1 MKKLN
6 LISSSI
12 IFLFFFIVSSFGSD
26 QKDIFGIA
34 KVIDGDTIKIKDKRI
49 RLNGIDAPEIK
60 QECKNEIGIYD
71 CGVVSKLFLEK
82 LILSENILC
91 LYRELDRYKRILG
104 TCYTVE
110 NFEFK
115 KKLTSVLGENLNSKM
130 VSSGQ
135 AVAYRKY
142 SKDYIDH
149 EKIAKNNKIGIWS
162 GEFDMPWEWRK
173 KNK

>member
-104 TCYTVE
+104 TCYKNTI
-110 NFEFK
+110 NI
-115 KKLTSVLGENLNSKM
+115 NSRM
-130 VSSGQ
+130 VRSGH
-135 AVAYRKY
+135 AVAYKKY
-142 SKDYIDH
+142 SKKYVPVQR
-149 EKIAKNNKIGIWS
+149 EAKKEEIGLWS
-162 GEFDMPWEWRK
+162 GKFDMPWDWRK
-173 KNK
+173 NAKKK